1 MADPTPP
8 SIAVC
13 ETTDRDGVGGEGVK
27 QSLESLVSRS
37 DSASVDED
45 GDEGESS
52 TLAVPSTVQGKS
64 RETSRKGRKISL
76 NVKEVEAIKEGYLDR
91 AGRFQRWNKKYLRI
105 VGDHL
110 YLSKNAEDKL
120 HEEIVLKDA
129 NVAENST
136 KNVNHSFSVSSH
148 SPMM

>member
-13 ETTDRDGVGGEGVK
+13 ETTDRDGVGGEGGGGGEGVK

-76 NVKEVEAIKEGYLDR
+76 NVKVQVGCLGREVTLEKWISYSCVLCCYKL
-91 AGRFQRWNKKYLRI
+91 AGR
-105 VGDHL
+105 
-110 YLSKNAEDKL
+110 
-120 HEEIVLKDA
+120 
-129 NVAENST
+129 
-136 KNVNHSFSVSSH
+136 
-148 SPMM
+148 